1 MTCGRTIKKPTHPL
15 LNYTRL
21 IYGSLR
27 CWQPLLAGSDSN
39 LFFHPQEKMEILG
52 GMMPQ
57 DDTFRQQNLAKAY
70 QLGRDL

>member
-1 MTCGRTIKKPTHPL
+1 
-15 LNYTRL
+15 
-21 IYGSLR
+21 LR